1 MNAPLPKVTFE
12 PLFDLFLN
20 DDKYVTFST
29 DTIKKCKAM
38 AKKLGK
44 PCTIYSVI
52 TDGLGKSNYIP
63 VWSNKYGKDYDISF
77 TLNGVS

>member
-1 MNAPLPKVTFE
+1 MTAPLPKVSVK

-29 DTIKKCKAM
+29 DSLKKCKAM

-44 PCTIYSVI
+44 PCTIYAHVKYEF
-52 TDGLGKSNYIP
+52 GKFKYVP
-63 VWSNKYGKDYDISF
+63 VWSQ
-77 TLNGVS
+77 

>member
-1 MNAPLPKVTFE
+1 MKAPLPKVTVQ

-20 DDKYVTFST
+20 DDKFVTFSA
-29 DTIKKCKAM
+29 DTLKKCKAM

-52 TDGLGKSNYIP
+52 TDGVGRSNYIP
-63 VWSNKYGKDYDISF
+63 VWSDDFVTAVLHREYNND
-77 TLNGVS
+77 

>member
-1 MNAPLPKVTFE
+1 MKAPLPKVTVQ

-20 DDKYVTFST
+20 DDKFVTFST
-29 DTIKKCKAM
+29 DTIKGCKKM

-52 TDGLGKSNYIP
+52 TDGLGRSNYIP
-63 VWSNKYGKDYDISF
+63 VWSTTK
-77 TLNGVS
+77 GVLS